1 MSSGVQEP
9 RGGPACL
16 LRGSQLL
23 SPSPPACVFINGWFS
38 CCAFRAAVQINCS
51 CFPVTGSLGVCALA
65 ATLCFRG
72 VGFSGLPP
80 APT

>member
-23 SPSPPACVFINGWFS
+23 SPSRPACVFIKVVFLLCFQSS
-38 CCAFRAAVQINCS
+38 CSDSLFL
-51 CFPVTGSLGVCALA
+51 FPCHGEPGSL
-65 ATLCFRG
+65 R
-72 VGFSGLPP
+72 SGSNFVF
-80 APT
+80 